1 MKKILI
7 LNTGSSLKQ
16 VVKKFGQS
24 TDWIMNSFPDN
35 QVEFK
40 IVDVYKG
47 EKFKVSE
54 GDAWII
60 TGSSDSVYENKPWM
74 LNLEKLIYKR
84 YKLNKKILGICFGHQ
99 IVAQALGGKVI
110 KNPQGWELGSRTVFL
125 TQAGKESQYFKNINC
140 KAIVYESHQD
150 VVIDVPDNSIELAYN
165 DMGNQAFLID
175 EHIIGLQFHPEFSF
189 DVIKEYAL
197 IRTNLGVKVDNLSL
211 IESDSGKIFFKN
223 YYANL

>member
-16 VVKKFGQS
+16 VVEKFGQS
-24 TDWIMNSFPDN
+24 TDWFINSFPYN
-35 QVEFK
+35 KVEFK

-47 EKFKVSE
+47 EKFKAYE

-60 TGSSDSVYENKPWM
+60 TGSSDSVYENKTWM
-74 LNLEKLIYKR
+74 LNLEKLIYER
-84 YKLNKKILGICFGHQ
+84 YRLNKKILGICFGHQ
-99 IVAQALGGKVI
+99 IVAKALGGKVI
-110 KNPQGWELGSRTVFL
+110 KNPQGWELGSRKVLL
-125 TQAGKESQYFKNINC
+125 TKAGNKSKYFKDIDC
-140 KAIVYESHQD
+140 EPIVYESHQD
-150 VVIDVPDNSIELAYN
+150 VVVNMPDNSIELAYN

-175 EHIIGLQFHPEFSF
+175 DHIIGLQFHPEFSF

-197 IRTNLGVKVDNLSL
+197 IRTKLGVKADKLSL
-211 IESDSGKIFFKN
+211 IESNSGKIFFKN